1 MNLKTN
7 KRAILV
13 VSFGTSYIDTMEK
26 TITAIENEIQNVYKY
41 DTIYR
46 AFTSQIII
54 NKLKKVNSI
63 QIDTVKEAMNKIVQQ
78 GYNTVICQ
86 PTHIMHG
93 IEYDCYDKA
102 I

>member
-54 NKLKKVNSI
+54 NKLKKVN
-63 QIDTVKEAMNKIVQQ
+63 N
-78 GYNTVICQ
+78 
-86 PTHIMHG
+86 IM
-93 IEYDCYDKA
+93 
-102 I
+102 